1 MTPAAL
7 SQPFFRQPLIQRTLQ
22 ALLLLTL
29 AFFALSAL
37 ADPPG
42 RVGRIAET
50 DGNVW
55 LFDDDQGEWVQA
67 RRNRPV
73 QEGDRIS
80 AEQGGRAELQIG
92 SATLRLDGGT
102 DVEFTQ
108 MDDARVRVRVHGG
121 SVALRV
127 RGGDSAREFALV
139 TNEGRYEPLRPGHY
153 RVDVREQ
160 SSLGE
165 TLSGAMRF
173 EARDSVLDLND
184 GQRAEFWQER
194 DTTHYAWGTPLND
207 RFGDWVARQDR
218 EDTRERNRY
227 VSNEMTG
234 AEDLDRHGRWDRHP
248 EYGAVWYPSVVVA
261 GWAPYRY
268 GQWVHT
274 RRYGWTWVDDAPWGF
289 APFHYGRWV
298 SYGGRWGWC
307 PGQYVAR
314 PVYAPALVAWFGG
327 PHVSVGINIGGPA
340 VGWVPLSPREIY
352 YPHYQVTNVYVRNV
366 NHTHG
371 RWHGPNPRYERT
383 VPTGP
388 IMYTN
393 QGVPGGVTV
402 VPQGVMNSRQPISSR
417 VAVPVDAPTVA
428 RWQAQAPR
436 GVVQGPQGS
445 PGTQQQQQ
453 RGQVVAAY
461 VPPAPPTSRVVAA
474 PGGAAPAVVP
484 AAPGAVR
491 PTPWAGAGGRAIGA
505 AQADGGQAPRGER
518 APAAAAEQRP
528 AVVGRPVAPPVAV
541 QPAQQP
547 AQQATPQVAAP
558 AQGVPAVQAPQR
570 GIVQPAQPQVQPRD
584 GRDARRER
592 DERIDRLERNDRVD
606 RSERIDRGERR
617 VAPPVALPQAVPQA
631 APRAAPPRPAV
642 VQPVPPVQPTP
653 QVQRPAV
660 VQPPQQPQ
668 GNPGQARERE
678 RAQDRDDDRRAE
690 MPRRVRDPREQQA
703 R

>member
-1 MTPAAL
+1 MTPAAI
-7 SQPFFRQPLIQRTLQ
+7 SQPFVQRTLQ
-22 ALLLLTL
+22 SLLLLTL

-55 LFDDDQGEWVQA
+55 LYDDDQGEWVQG

-80 AEQGGRAELQIG
+80 AEQGGRAEVQIG
-92 SATLRLDGGT
+92 SATLRLDSAT
-102 DVEFTQ
+102 DVEFKQ

-127 RGGDSAREFALV
+127 RAGDSAREFAVV

-165 TLSGAMRF
+165 TLAGAMRF
-173 EARDSVLDLND
+173 EANDSVLDLND

-194 DTTHYAWGTPLND
+194 GTTHYAWGTPASD
-207 RFGDWVARQDR
+207 RFGDWVAREDR
-218 EDTRERNRY
+218 EDTRDRNRY
-227 VSNEMTG
+227 VSQEMTG

-248 EYGAVWYPSVVVA
+248 EYGTVWYPTVVAA

-298 SYGGRWGWC
+298 HYGGRWGWC

-327 PHVSVGINIGGPA
+327 PNVSVGINTGGPA

-352 YPHYQVTNVYVRNV
+352 YPHYQVTNVYVRNI

-371 RWHGPNPRYERT
+371 RWHGPSPRYERT

-393 QGVPGGVTV
+393 QGVAGGVTV
-402 VPQGVMNSRQPISSR
+402 VPQGVMQSRQPISSR

-428 RWQAQAPR
+428 RWQAEAPR
-436 GVVQGPQGS
+436 VVAGPQGA
-445 PGTQQQQQ
+445 PAA
-453 RGQVVAAY
+453 RVAAF
-461 VPPAPPTSRVVAA
+461 VPPAPPASRVVAA
-474 PGGAAPAVVP
+474 PGGAVP

-491 PTPWAGAGGRAIGA
+491 PAPWSGAAARVVGAGQGG
-505 AQADGGQAPRGER
+505 DGGQVNRGERQLPADRGVIAAPATAQPPNVARPVSPPVVPQGQPQVVQPASPWQRDVVRPRENAPQNQRESRDPRAERDDRNVERRIAPPAAVQR
-518 APAAAAEQRP
+518 APAAVEPQRP
-528 AVVGRPVAPPVAV
+528 VGVLPNVVAPPQAQVPQVRQAPQVPQV
-541 QPAQQP
+541 QLPQPPQVQQP
-547 AQQATPQVAAP
+547 A
-558 AQGVPAVQAPQR
+558 
-570 GIVQPAQPQVQPRD
+570 
-584 GRDARRER
+584 
-592 DERIDRLERNDRVD
+592 RV
-606 RSERIDRGERR
+606 
-617 VAPPVALPQAVPQA
+617 V
-631 APRAAPPRPAV
+631 
-642 VQPVPPVQPTP
+642 
-653 QVQRPAV
+653 
-660 VQPPQQPQ
+660 
-668 GNPGQARERE
+668 NPGQMRE
-678 RAQDRDDDRRAE
+678 RAQDRDDDRRGQG
-690 MPRRVRDPREQQA
+690 PRPMRDQQVR
-703 R
+703 

>member
-1 MTPAAL
+1 MTSPAAI
-7 SQPFFRQPLIQRTLQ
+7 SPPLIQRTLQ
-22 ALLLLTL
+22 SLIALTL
-29 AFFALSAL
+29 ACLAL
-37 ADPPG
+37 A
-42 RVGRIAET
+42 ASNAAWAT

-73 QEGDRIS
+73 SEGDRLS
-80 AEQGGRAELQIG
+80 AEQGGRAEVQIG
-92 SATLRLDGGT
+92 AATLRLDGAT
-102 DVEFTQ
+102 DVEFAQ
-108 MDDARVRVRVHGG
+108 MDDSRVHIRVHGG
-121 SVALRV
+121 SAALRV
-127 RGGDSAREFALV
+127 RGNESVREFALV

-194 DTTHYAWGTPLND
+194 GTTHYAWATPLND
-207 RFGDWVARQDR
+207 RFGDWVAREDR
-218 EDTRERNRY
+218 EDSRERSRY

-248 EYGAVWYPSVVVA
+248 EYGAVWYPTVVSA
-261 GWAPYRY
+261 GWAPYRD
-268 GQWVHT
+268 GHWVHT

-327 PHVSVGINIGGPA
+327 PHISVGINIGGPA
-340 VGWVPLSPREIY
+340 IGWVPLAPREIY
-352 YPHYQVTNVYVRNV
+352 YPHYQVSSGYVRNV
-366 NHTHG
+366 NITHG

-393 QGVPGGVTV
+393 QGVAGGVTV
-402 VPQGVMNSRQPISSR
+402 VPQGVMQGRQPISAR
-417 VAVPVDAPTVA
+417 VAVPVEARTVA
-428 RWQAQAPR
+428 RWQAEAPR
-436 GVVQGPQGS
+436 GVVQGS
-445 PGTQQQQQ
+445 PGTTQQQ
-453 RGQVVAAY
+453 RAQVAAY

-474 PGGAAPAVVP
+474 PGGAAPAAVP

-491 PTPWAGAGGRAIGA
+491 ATPWAGAAARAAGA
-505 AQADGGQAPRGER
+505 SQSDGGQAPRGAR
-518 APAAAAEQRP
+518 VPSAEQRP
-528 AVVGRPVAPPVAV
+528 AVIGRPVAPPAVV
-541 QPAQQP
+541 QPG
-547 AQQATPQVAAP
+547 PQVAAP
-558 AQGVPAVQAPQR
+558 QAVPGAQVPQAAQRDVVPAPPHRQR
-570 GIVQPAQPQVQPRD
+570 AARD
-584 GRDARRER
+584 QRT
-592 DERIDRLERNDRVD
+592 DRVERGERAD
-606 RSERIDRGERR
+606 RAERADRGERR
-617 VAPPVALPQAVPQA
+617 VVPPVVLPPQ
-631 APRAAPPRPAV
+631 PAV
-642 VQPVPPVQPTP
+642 VQPAPP
-653 QVQRPAV
+653 VQRPAGTAPPV
-660 VQPPQQPQ
+660 AQPQNPQQA
-668 GNPGQARERE
+668 NPGRARERE
-678 RAQDRDDDRRAE
+678 RAEEREDDRRAE
-690 MPRRVRDPREQQA
+690 VPRRVRDPRDQQA

>member
-1 MTPAAL
+1 MTSAATV
-7 SQPFFRQPLIQRTLQ
+7 SQPLIQRTLH
-22 ALLLLTL
+22 ALFALTL
-29 AFFALSAL
+29 AFFALAASSAAW

-55 LFDDDQGEWVQA
+55 LFDDEQGEWVQA

-73 QEGDRIS
+73 TEGDRIS
-80 AEQGGRAELQIG
+80 AEQGGRAEVQIG
-92 SATLRLDGGT
+92 AATLRLDGAT

-108 MDDARVRVRVHGG
+108 LNDARVRVRLHGG

-127 RGGDSAREFALV
+127 RGGESVREFAVV

-153 RVDVREQ
+153 RVDVRDQ

-165 TLSGAMRF
+165 TLAGAMRF
-173 EARDSVLDLND
+173 ESSDSVLDLAD

-194 DTTHYAWGTPLND
+194 GVTHYAWATPQND

-234 AEDLDRHGRWDRHP
+234 ADDLDRNGRWDRHP
-248 EYGAVWYPSVVVA
+248 EYGAVWYPTVVA
-261 GWAPYRY
+261 ADWAPYRY
-268 GQWVHT
+268 GQWVYT
-274 RRYGWTWVDDAPWGF
+274 RYYGWTWVDDAPWGF

-340 VGWVPLSPREIY
+340 VGWVPLAPREIY
-352 YPHYQVTNVYVRNV
+352 YPSYNVTNVYVRNV
-366 NHTHG
+366 NVTHS
-371 RWHGPNPRYERT
+371 RWQGPNPRYERT

-393 QGVPGGVTV
+393 QGVAGGVTV
-402 VPQGVMNSRQPISSR
+402 VPQGVMQSRQPINSR
-417 VAVPVDAPTVA
+417 VAVPVDNRTVA
-428 RWQAQAPR
+428 AWQGAGSR
-436 GVVQGPQGS
+436 NVQGAPAGN
-445 PGTQQQQQ
+445 
-453 RGQVVAAY
+453 AY
-461 VPPAPPTSRVVAA
+461 VPPAPPAARVVAA
-474 PGGAAPAVVP
+474 PGGAVP

-491 PTPWAGAGGRAIGA
+491 QAPWSGPAARVVGAGQG
-505 AQADGGQAPRGER
+505 DGGQPNRGER
-518 APAAAAEQRP
+518 VPSAEQRNG
-528 AVVGRPVAPPVAV
+528 ASNGRGVVAPPTGQSPNVPRPVPPPA
-541 QPAQQP
+541 AQQGQP
-547 AQQATPQVAAP
+547 QIVQQPVPTQRE
-558 AQGVPAVQAPQR
+558 GVPQRQRDSVPQGQR
-570 GIVQPAQPQVQPRD
+570 DSVPQGQRD
-584 GRDARRER
+584 SVPQGQRDSVPQSQQRESR
-592 DERIDRLERNDRVD
+592 DQRHERE
-606 RSERIDRGERR
+606 DRGAERR
-617 VAPPVALPQAVPQA
+617 VAPPPAVQR
-631 APRAAPPRPAV
+631 APAPVEGQRPVGPSPNVVIPAPPRPQQA
-642 VQPVPPVQPTP
+642 P
-653 QVQRPAV
+653 QVQ
-660 VQPPQQPQ
+660 QPQQPQQPQ

-678 RAQDRDDDRRAE
+678 RERERERAQERDDERRGE
-690 MPRRVRDPREQQA
+690 GPRRMREQLV